1 MFYFMKAYIPP
12 YILLLIAGA
21 ALQAAHALCCRKG
34 RPLPFAV
41 PLLGAGA
48 VIVSAWLERD
58 IVLAFGQIF
67 LLCIFWRVGQK
78 AKKSGEDKH
87 D

>member
-1 MFYFMKAYIPP
+1 MELYTPP
-12 YILLLIAGA
+12 YILLIIAGA
-21 ALQAAHALCCRKG
+21 ALQVAHALCCHKG

-48 VIVSAWLERD
+48 IIASAWLERD
-58 IVLAFGQIF
+58 IVLAFGQMF
-67 LLCIFWRVGQK
+67 LLCIFWRINQET
-78 AKKSGEDKH
+78 KKTQNKDSKH